1 MLSLPIYMD
10 HHATTPVDPRV
21 VEAMVPFFTDTF
33 GNPSSRHHAFG
44 WAARDAVAA
53 ARRQVADLIGA
64 DPREIHFTSG
74 ATESDNLAVRGVAT
88 AEPRRPLHVV
98 TMTTEHHAVLD
109 PCRRLEREGVEVSR
123 VEPRGDGTC
132 DVADIERALR
142 PETRLVS
149 VMMANNEI
157 GVLQPIAEIAAL
169 TRPRGI
175 LLHTDAAQAVG
186 KVPVDVGGLGVDLL
200 SLTAHKMCGPKGIGA
215 LYVRR
220 CRPRLAIAPL
230 FDGGGHEQGLRS
242 GTLNVPGIVGLGA
255 AAALCGDD
263 LAPEARRVG
272 ALRNRL
278 LDGLRARLDGVTING
293 SLAARLPH
301 NLNVSF
307 DGLEGRVAA
316 RRPRR
321 RGGLVGRGMHVGE
334 SGAVARPARH
344 RRPRSSGPRVAAL
357 RARPDDDGDGG
368 RLRHREGEQPR
379 AAAARAL
386 PRRRRALTARERSGS
401 DRLGLLSDDRSDRR
415 GGKTNSR
422 RDGQRGAGRRGV
434 FASASRRAAAPAS
447 ATSSSGRRRARPGDE
462 VFDAGHEMKI
472 FVDPKSYRYLRGTVL
487 DCDPNMLGQSLVFR
501 NPNAKSACGCGL
513 SFEI

>member
-1 MLSLPIYMD
+1 MPTLPIYLD

-21 VEAMVPFFTDTF
+21 VEAMLPFFADTF

-44 WAARDAVAA
+44 WAARDAVSA

-74 ATESDNLAVRGVAT
+74 ATESDNLAVRGVAA

-109 PCRRLEREGVEVSR
+109 PCRRLEREGVEVSY
-123 VEPRGDGTC
+123 VEPRRDGIC

-149 VMMANNEI
+149 VMAANNEI

-186 KVPVDVGGLGVDLL
+186 KVPIDVGALGIDLL
-200 SLTAHKMCGPKGIGA
+200 SLTAHKMCGPKGSGA

-255 AAALCGDD
+255 AAAIARDD
-263 LAPEARRVG
+263 LAPEGRRVA
-272 ALRNRL
+272 ALRDHL
-278 LDGLRARLDGVTING
+278 LDGLRTRLDGVTVNG

-307 DGLEGRVAA
+307 DGLEGESL
-316 RRPRR
+316 
-321 RGGLVGRGMHVGE
+321 LVGLDDVAVS
-334 SGAVARPARH
+334 SGAACTSVNPEPSH
-344 RRPRSSGPRVAAL
+344 VL
-357 RARPDDDGDGG
+357 RAIGIPDHLARASLRFGIGRTTTEAEVDYAIEKVSSLVT
-368 RLRHREGEQPR
+368 RLRELSP
-379 AAAARAL
+379 AARAL
-386 PRRRRALTARERSGS
+386 
-401 DRLGLLSDDRSDRR
+401 
-415 GGKTNSR
+415 
-422 RDGQRGAGRRGV
+422 
-434 FASASRRAAAPAS
+434 
-447 ATSSSGRRRARPGDE
+447 
-462 VFDAGHEMKI
+462 
-472 FVDPKSYRYLRGTVL
+472 
-487 DCDPNMLGQSLVFR
+487 
-501 NPNAKSACGCGL
+501 
-513 SFEI
+513 